1 MNNVMVDNWLLEDAV
16 INLHRNPA
24 APSKPLSD
32 LLMAIVLWDNVYYPR
47 KGHSA
52 WWTEVQPD
60 LQDYLFP
67 IEDDGLDGL
76 QDALGDVS
84 RVQAK
89 SSDQQNEGN
98 IAQEPMIVSSNAFRY
113 LRLSSQNNCDYL
125 PVRERQ
131 EYLAKHLDFTD
142 SNVRDMLVKVSSQKM
157 LDKQVKAYVEESLK
171 ALLDMPK
178 IEFKMPVLTSY
189 IIMKDTPTGMSP
201 VEYAFH
207 LRQEGAVIRYRSYLA
222 QLSDTIEQQNWR
234 EYRRLLSCSTDAIQ
248 DVLRLDKGRIG
259 SINASIYPTL
269 NATIDMSFFTVSTD
283 PQKLLT
289 INLEKLKHRK
299 YHLTF
304 LRDLTKHGI
313 NRIEI

>member
-16 INLHRNPA
+16 INLQRNPME
-24 APSKPLSD
+24 PSKSLSD

-47 KGHSA
+47 KGHST

-60 LQDYLFP
+60 LQDYLLP
-67 IEDDGLDGL
+67 IEDNGLDGL
-76 QDALGDVS
+76 QEALGDVS
-84 RVQAK
+84 RVRTK
-89 SSDQQNEGN
+89 SPEQQDEGDGT
-98 IAQEPMIVSSNAFRY
+98 QEPLIVSSSAFRY

-131 EYLAKHLDFTD
+131 EYLAKNLLFTD
-142 SNVRDMLVKVSSQKM
+142 SKVRDMLVKIGSQKM

-178 IEFKMPVLTSY
+178 VEFKMPVLTSY
-189 IIMKDTPTGMSP
+189 ILKDTPVGMSP

-207 LRQEGAVIRYRSYLA
+207 LRQEGAVIRYREYLA
-222 QLSDTIEQQNWR
+222 ELANTIERQDWK
-234 EYRRLLSCSTDAIQ
+234 EYRRLIGCATDAIQ
-248 DVLRLDKGRIG
+248 GVLTMDKGRIG
-259 SINASIYPTL
+259 SINAGIFPTL
-269 NATIDMSFFTVSTD
+269 SATLETPYFTASTD
-283 PQKLLT
+283 PQKLLALK
-289 INLEKLKHRK
+289 LENFKRRK